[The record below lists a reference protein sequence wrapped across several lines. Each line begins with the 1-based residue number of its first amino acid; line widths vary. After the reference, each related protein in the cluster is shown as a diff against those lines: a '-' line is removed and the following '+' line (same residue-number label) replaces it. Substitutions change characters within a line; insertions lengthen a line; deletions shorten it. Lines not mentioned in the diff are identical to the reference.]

1 MSMARMT
8 KMVGFT
14 VPPMMADELER
25 MADEEQ
31 RTKSELFREMFRL
44 YRSYRQQKREQEEAS
59 LDRLVAQALLEAQ
72 ATSRTDE
79 EVARSMREIARYGNK
94 RAQALRLTESDVNRI
109 VYEERQKRRA
119 EGGD

>member
-1 MSMARMT
+1 MTMARMT

-44 YRSYRQQKREQEEAS
+44 YRNYRQQKRQQEEES
-59 LDRLVAQALLEAQ
+59 LDRLIFQALEEARV
-72 ATSRTDE
+72 SPRTE
-79 EVARSMREIARYGNK
+79 AEVAESLRATARYGAE
-94 RAQALRLTESDVNRI
+94 RARVLGLTEPDVDRI
-109 VYEERQKRRA
+109 VYEERKKRRA
-119 EGGD
+119 

>member
-1 MSMARMT
+1 MARMS

-14 VPPMMADELER
+14 VPPAMADELER

-44 YRSYRQQKREQEEAS
+44 YRNYRQQRQQQEEAS
-59 LDRLVAQALLEAQ
+59 LDRLIVQALEEARV
-72 ATSRTDE
+72 SPRTDS
-79 EVARSMREIARYGNK
+79 EVVASMRETARYGTE
-94 RAQALRLTESDVNRI
+94 RAKALGLTELDVDRI

-119 EGGD
+119 

>member
-1 MSMARMT
+1 MTMTRMT

-14 VPPMMADELER
+14 VPPAMADELER

-44 YRSYRQQKREQEEAS
+44 YRSYRQQKRQQEEEG
-59 LDRLVAQALLEAQ
+59 LDRLVAQAISEAE
-72 ATSRTDE
+72 ASPRTDE
-79 EVARSMREIARYGNK
+79 EVAESMRKTARYGAE
-94 RAQALRLTESDVNRI
+94 RAKALGLTEADVNRI

-119 EGGD
+119 